1 MASAYVAIA
10 RCCVLA
16 YQYQPPAPSTPTAAI
31 AATPMSTVRVVGS
44 VMPPSS
50 DAEPSTVLTAAR
62 PAASPALG
70 HAAYEVSTVR
80 TALVREQ
87 AQDEPEA
94 RHDRRAHDQHRHR
107 FHGNPASEQID
118 EDGALLDGHREAGH
132 LHGGVVDVGA
142 GRHVPPPGVPGARHD
157 GAIEVALAERPPAV
171 GAGVVDHVVGAVD
184 VEQRQRLAV
193 SLDD

>member
-94 RHDRRAHDQHRHR
+94 RHDRRAHDQHRHG

-132 LHGGVVDVGA
+132 LHGGGGGGCA
-142 GRHVPPPGVPGARHD
+142 RRHLPPARVPGARAP
-157 GAIEVALAERPPAV
+157 GALEGGPAAPRPPV
-171 GAGVVDHVVGAVD
+171 GAAGVAYPAGSVV
-184 VEQRQRLAV
+184 
-193 SLDD
+193 

>member
-94 RHDRRAHDQHRHR
+94 RHDRRAHDQHRHG

-118 EDGALLDGHREAGH
+118 EDGALLDGHRAAGH
-132 LHGGVVDVGA
+132 LHGGGFGVWGGGPVS
-142 GRHVPPPGVPGARHD
+142 PPGAAGAAPTGCTQD
-157 GAIEVALAERPPAV
+157 AP
-171 GAGVVDHVVGAVD
+171 
-184 VEQRQRLAV
+184 
-193 SLDD
+193 